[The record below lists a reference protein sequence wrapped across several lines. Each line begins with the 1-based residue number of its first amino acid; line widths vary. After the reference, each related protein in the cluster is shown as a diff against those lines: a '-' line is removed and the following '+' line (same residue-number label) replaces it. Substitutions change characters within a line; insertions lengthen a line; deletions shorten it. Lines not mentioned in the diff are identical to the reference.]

1 MKQRSVASD
10 QASATTGSRDSHT
23 RGRLDAAAEK
33 APGER
38 HEAEQMSPA
47 WITRRRVGGCV
58 GHVYH
63 AANARLV
70 GGCAGFIDSF

>member
-1 MKQRSVASD
+1 MNQRSVASD
-10 QASATTGSRDSHT
+10 QAAAATGSCDSHT

-47 WITRRRVGGCV
+47 WITRRWVGGCV

-63 AANARLV
+63 AANGRLV
-70 GGCAGFIDSF
+70 GGCTGFIYSF